1 MEGLAQKMGISRR
14 QLGRML
20 SGRRPLRLAELRALT
35 DLLGID
41 RARASVAIE
50 LLGDWRYYDD
60 PGLNIVMRLLPPVV
74 AKLSERADF
83 PIEILTETAQER
95 LSDWLADTIIT
106 NEEQIRNRR
115 DTFIKLPEL

>member
-1 MEGLAQKMGISRR
+1 
-14 QLGRML
+14 
-20 SGRRPLRLAELRALT
+20 LT

-50 LLGDWRYYDD
+50 LLGDWQFYDD
-60 PGLNIVMRLLPPVV
+60 PGLNLVMRLLPSVV
-74 AKLSERADF
+74 SKLGDRADF
-83 PIEILTETAQER
+83 PVEPLSTSAQER

-115 DTFIKLPEL
+115 DGFIKLPEL